1 MTNDATRRERW
12 NKHNPNFEQVGGD
25 IRYEN
30 IQENNK
36 IKFNER
42 HFFSNNEGQ
51 QQ

>member
-1 MTNDATRRERW
+1 MTNDATRSGRW
-12 NKHNPNFEQVGGD
+12 NKRTSNSEQVDGE